1 MSLPPAQFPLDGQ
14 VALVTGG
21 NRGLGLAIAEALGA
35 AGAAVAIVARH
46 RQAIDAAVA
55 GLRSGGI
62 SATGH
67 AFKLGDA
74 ETCRSAVAEV
84 ISQSGRLDILV
95 NCAGVNIRKRPEDY
109 DEGEVAD
116 VLQIDLLAP
125 FHLSVAA
132 YRQAMCKTGGSIVN
146 IGSLLST
153 FGGAQFAPYAMAKG
167 GLVQMTR
174 SMAVA
179 WAPEAVRVNAILPG
193 WFDTDLTKSARQ
205 VVPGLNEKVLRDTPA
220 GRWGRPAEIGG
231 AVVMLASPS
240 SSFTTGATICIDGG
254 YSVAI

>member
-1 MSLPPAQFPLDGQ
+1 MNASENMFSLEGQ

-21 NRGLGLAIAEALGA
+21 NGGLGFAIAEALGN
-35 AGAAVAIVARH
+35 AGASVAIVARNEVKTEE
-46 RQAIDAAVA
+46 AVA
-55 GLRSGGI
+55 RLRASGIAASGHVRELG
-62 SATGH
+62 SKAACQAAATDV
-67 AFKLGDA
+67 LDS
-74 ETCRSAVAEV
+74 T
-84 ISQSGRLDILV
+84 GRLDILV

-109 DEGEVAD
+109 EEEEILEILSV
-116 VLQIDLLAP
+116 DLIAP

-132 YRQAMCKTGGSIVN
+132 YRLAMRKEGGSIIN

-179 WAPEAVRVNAILPG
+179 WASDGVRVNAILPG

-205 VVPGLNEKVLRDTPA
+205 VLPGLNEKVLHDTPA
-220 GRWGRPAEIGG
+220 GRWGKPEEVGG
-231 AVVMLASPS
+231 TAVMLAGRT

-254 YSVAI
+254 YGIAI